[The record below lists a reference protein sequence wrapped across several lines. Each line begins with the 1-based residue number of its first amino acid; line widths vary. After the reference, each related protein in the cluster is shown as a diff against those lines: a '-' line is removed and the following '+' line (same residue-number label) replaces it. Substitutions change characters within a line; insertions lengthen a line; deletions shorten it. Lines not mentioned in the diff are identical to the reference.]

1 MGQWLVVMAVAIY
14 GPQIILVGI
23 VGVGIWTNA
32 VVFQLYIEVGDT
44 GHIDVVHACLP
55 CEFVG
60 AVSISGSK
68 VAEAPFVDGQLSV
81 DVYVFQGEPAEVEAD
96 EHFVGIAQLV
106 FDGSVKD
113 DGIEVVYIETTS
125 VLVVVV
131 EGNGFKEADV
141 QPVGDIEAEVMGR
154 DKLGRV
160 RTGSIA
166 VACHIAIAIVEPHEE
181 VLVIEAPHTGV
192 DLQEEVVCGKIGK
205 QQGPDAV
212 ADEIAVLPKL
222 YPYRFHRTESDVSTG
237 LEEVDAIVSEALGEV
252 SARVGAPCID
262 ECPFVGSYTHL
273 VFGYEAIES
282 DFSCD
287 AAMEFHCSGIG
298 EGGVFVVGKVSG
310 HEVEAGVDVE
320 FQIGCID
327 LKEVGLALVEV
338 FQECFFAVEGLLVI
352 EQACMEEIDIEFICP
367 AFVLDAVDLQQEFFG
382 FVAVVGSEV
391 GEECIVQFS
400 GSDFIALEELF
411 CMAVEGDVGGLGD
424 NFQC

>member
-60 AVSISGSK
+60 AVSIACSK
-68 VAEAPFVDGQLSV
+68 VAEAPFVDGQLPV
-81 DVYVFQGEPAEVEAD
+81 DVYVFQRQPAEVEAD
-96 EHFVGIAQLV
+96 KHFVGIAQLV
-106 FDGSVKD
+106 FDGAVKD
-113 DGIEVVYIETTS
+113 DGIEVVYIETSS

-131 EGNGFKEADV
+131 EGNSFKEADV
-141 QPVGDIEAEVMGR
+141 QPVGDVEAQVMCR
-154 DKLGRV
+154 NKLGRIGA
-160 RTGSIA
+160 GSIA
-166 VACHIAIAIVEPHEE
+166 VACHITIAVVESHEE
-181 VLVIEAPHTGV
+181 VLIIQSPHTGV

-205 QQGPDAV
+205 QQGTDAM
-212 ADEIAVLPKL
+212 ADEIAVLPEL
-222 YPYRFHRTESDVSTG
+222 YADGLYRTESDVATG
-237 LEEVDAIVSEALGEV
+237 LKEVDAVVSEAFGKV
-252 SARVGAPCID
+252 CTRIGAPCID
-262 ECPFVGSYTHL
+262 EGPFVGRYAHL
-273 VFGYEAIES
+273 VFGNKAVES
-282 DFSCD
+282 HFSGD
-287 AAMEFHCSGIG
+287 AAMEFHCTAVGK
-298 EGGVFVVGKVSG
+298 GGVFIVGKVSG
-310 HEVEAGVDVE
+310 HEVEAGIDVE
-320 FQIGCID
+320 FQIICIH

-338 FQECFFAVEGLLVI
+338 FQECFFAVVGLIVS
-352 EQACMEEIDIEFICP
+352 EQACMEEGYIEFICP
-367 AFVLDAVDLQQEFFG
+367 AFVLDAVDLQQECFG

-391 GEECIVQFS
+391 GEKCIVQFS